1 MMDLTNMM
9 APKKMIKQMVEFNK
23 TTYENSFKG
32 IALLQQQT
40 ERMTKTMV
48 DQATWL
54 PDEGKKALDSL
65 SDVYKSAYDNFKNN
79 DG

>member
-54 PDEGKKALDSL
+54 RMKARRRLT
-65 SDVYKSAYDNFKNN
+65 AYLMSIKVLMIISKQ
-79 DG
+79 